1 MGNFLPSIYRNTM
14 CCFDVRTRKGCW
26 EREPTVQER
35 YAGPYHHA
43 AVPVKK
49 KVVKDDTPANE
60 MEFGATI
67 DIYAPV
73 DTERM
78 LREAHFDQ
86 IMRAQGIEM
95 N

>member
-1 MGNFLPSIYRNTM
+1 M
-14 CCFDVRTRKGCW
+14 CCVNVTTRKACW
-26 EREPTVQER
+26 EQTPTVQER
-35 YAGPYHHA
+35 YGGPYHHT

-86 IMRAQGIEM
+86 IMRAQGIQM